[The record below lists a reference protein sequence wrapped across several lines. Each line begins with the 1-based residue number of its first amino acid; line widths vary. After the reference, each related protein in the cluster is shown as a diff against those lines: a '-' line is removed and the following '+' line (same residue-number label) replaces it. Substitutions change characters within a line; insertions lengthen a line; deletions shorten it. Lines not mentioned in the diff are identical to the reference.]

1 VEAHRQ
7 QHEQIDSD
15 RARELVAS
23 DEVTVI
29 DIREADR
36 FAEVHIPGAR
46 PVSDADPAPLAEELK
61 GRTVLVV
68 CEEGQQ
74 SASFAAELRRR
85 GIEADSLEGGM
96 KRWTRDRL
104 PTQPSGDPRKEPEG
118 PPKLPGAGT
127 VS

>member
-1 VEAHRQ
+1 VEAHEQ
-7 QHEQIDSD
+7 QAERVDSD

-23 DEVTVI
+23 DEVIVI
-29 DIREADR
+29 DIRDPDE

-46 PVSDADPAPLAEELK
+46 PAPDSDPESLAAELE
-61 GRTVLVV
+61 GETVLVV
-68 CEEGQQ
+68 CDEGER
-74 SASFAAELRRR
+74 SASFAAELRGR
-85 GIEADSLEGGM
+85 GIAADSLDGGM
-96 KRWTRDRL
+96 KRWARERL